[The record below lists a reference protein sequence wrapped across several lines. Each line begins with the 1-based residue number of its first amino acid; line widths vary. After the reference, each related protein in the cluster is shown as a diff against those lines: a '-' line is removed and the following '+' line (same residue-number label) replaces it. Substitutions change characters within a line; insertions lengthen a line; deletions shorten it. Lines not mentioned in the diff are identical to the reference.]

1 MKKLIIIF
9 LFTTSFFTN
18 SNLVIAQW
26 IQTNGPYGGTVC
38 SFAISDTNIF
48 AGTNGGGVCLSTN
61 NGTSWTVVNT
71 GLTNLQVWSL
81 AVSGTDLFAG
91 THLGGVCLSTN
102 NGTSWTAV
110 NTGLTNIDVRALA
123 ISDPY
128 IFAGTNG
135 GGVFRS
141 TNNGTSWTA
150 TNLNN
155 KNVSSLAVS
164 GTNLFAGASWQ
175 GVFLSTNM
183 GTSWIAVNPGFTTL
197 GNHYNDVWSLAV
209 SSTNLFAGAG
219 GNGVWRRPLSEMIT
233 SVGSFS
239 IELPST
245 FSLEQNYPNPFNSET
260 TFHYQLPEKS
270 HVRISIYNESGQLV
284 STLIDSN
291 KEPGDY
297 TVRWDSRNNRGYLSE
312 TGIYFAKFETEK
324 FIDVKKVLLIK

>member
-1 MKKLIIIF
+1 MKTLLQLLVLMAAI
-9 LFTTSFFTN
+9 SSG
-18 SNLVIAQW
+18 SNHLMAQW
-26 IQTNGPYGGTVC
+26 IQTNGPYGGSVT

-61 NGTSWTVVNT
+61 NGTSWRVVNT

-81 AVSGTDLFAG
+81 AVSGTNLFAG

-110 NTGLTNIDVRALA
+110 NTGLTNLDVRALA

-128 IFAGTNG
+128 IFAGTWG

-141 TNNGTSWTA
+141 TINGTSWTA

-155 KNVSSLAVS
+155 KNISSLAVS
-164 GTNLFAGASWQ
+164 GTNLFAGAAWE

-183 GTSWIAVNPGFTTL
+183 GTSWMAVNTGFTTI
-197 GNHYNDVWSLAV
+197 DVMSLAV
-209 SSTNLFAGAG
+209 SDTTLFVGAG
-219 GNGVWRRPLSEMIT
+219 GNGVWRRPLPEMIT
-233 SVGSFS
+233 TSVEIVSS
-239 IELPST
+239 ELPSM

-260 TFHYQLPEKS
+260 TFHYHLAKTL
-270 HVRISIYNESGQLV
+270 HMKISIYNEIGQLV
-284 STLIDSN
+284 YTLVKGE
-291 KEPGDY
+291 KESGEHIIK
-297 TVRWDSRNNRGYLSE
+297 WDGRNNHGDILG
-312 TGIYFAKFETEK
+312 TGIYFAKFKTGE